1 MCTVRQVSHWAMCLR
16 ELSSLAGFLVYFK
29 CECSQNEMA
38 PTEGPWVVLAEFS
51 KCFLPLGNLAQIT
64 ILQGD
69 ARSTKLSSGR
79 VHYVYM
85 NIRLAN
91 VLVTVFSSEPLNSPE
106 SVHKTLKMNTYLT
119 VLFFLVSKFPSK
131 EITIVLN
138 YEIWIQNILLSDSVF
153 TKSDLH
159 RFPSLP
165 LRKALLIN
173 PQPHYAAVNV

>member
-1 MCTVRQVSHWAMCLR
+1 MCAVRQVSHWAMCLR

-38 PTEGPWVVLAEFS
+38 ATEGPWVVLAEFS

-64 ILQGD
+64 TLQGD
-69 ARSTKLSSGR
+69 ARSTKLSSGW

-106 SVHKTLKMNTYLT
+106 SVHKTLKMNTYL
-119 VLFFLVSKFPSK
+119 VSKFPSK
-131 EITIVLN
+131 EITIVLKS
-138 YEIWIQNILLSDSVF
+138 EIWIQNIPLSDSVF
-153 TKSDLH
+153 TTSDLH

-173 PQPHYAAVNV
+173 PQAHYAAVHV